1 MFAESLEFRPRFA
14 FVGFCFND
22 VPIDTA
28 PFNRSYRYESVR
40 NYGTGLRYLLTDL
53 QRAIR
58 HMTDELGEQRGR
70 PCFVAARVAG
80 SLEMCRHIG
89 YDIPTWIDE

>member
-40 NYGTGLRYLLTDL
+40 NYGTGLRYLLTETGIAF
-53 QRAIR
+53 RYRSSASTAMR
-58 HMTDELGEQRGR
+58 RRRGKTR
-70 PCFVAARVAG
+70 R
-80 SLEMCRHIG
+80 I
-89 YDIPTWIDE
+89 